1 MISLEKNVIT
11 SKTNKKY
18 SKYKSL
24 SDKKFRQKYG
34 LYKVESLKMIEEAIK
49 SEVDIEDIIV
59 SEESKYL
66 TLFENPFVIAEEL
79 FSELTDMVNSDGLI
93 GIIKIPEFGE
103 DLFSEKLLCLDEIKD
118 PGNMGTIIRS
128 AEAFGFTEILLMPG
142 CVDIYN
148 PKTLRAS
155 MGSIYRINIKQTNKD
170 EVLKLKENSY
180 KIISSSL
187 DKSQDIKDININY
200 KYILVIGS
208 ESHGISSFFQELSDI
223 FIKIPM
229 QGEVESLNAGVA
241 SSILMYELS
250 EL

>member
-1 MISLEKNVIT
+1 MISLGENVIT

-18 SKYKSL
+18 SIYKSL

-49 SEVDIEDIIV
+49 SKVDIEDIIV

-93 GIIKIPEFGE
+93 GIIKIPKFGE

-142 CVDIYN
+142 CVDNIV
-148 PKTLRAS
+148 RRS
-155 MGSIYRINIKQTNKD
+155 GSTA
-170 EVLKLKENSY
+170 NS
-180 KIISSSL
+180 K
-187 DKSQDIKDININY
+187 
-200 KYILVIGS
+200 
-208 ESHGISSFFQELSDI
+208 
-223 FIKIPM
+223 
-229 QGEVESLNAGVA
+229 
-241 SSILMYELS
+241 
-250 EL
+250 

>member
-1 MISLEKNVIT
+1 MISLNKEVIT

-24 SDKKFRQKYG
+24 NDKKFRQKHG
-34 LYKVESLKMIEEAIK
+34 LYKVESYKMIQEAIK
-49 SEVDIEDIIV
+49 SDLVIEEIII

-66 TLFENPFVIAEEL
+66 DLFENAFVITEEL
-79 FSELTDMVNSDGLI
+79 FSELTDMVNSDGVI
-93 GIIKIPEFGE
+93 GIIQEPEPGKASLGE
-103 DLFSEKLLCLDEIKD
+103 RVLCLDKIMD

-128 AEAFGFTEILLMPG
+128 AEAFGYKDILLMPG

-155 MGSIYRINIKQTNKD
+155 MGSVYRLEIREIDEEGILELKKQ
-170 EVLKLKENSY
+170 SY
-180 KIISSSL
+180 KLISSSL
-187 DKSQDIKDININY
+187 EKSIDIRDIKLNS

-208 ESHGISSFFQELSDI
+208 ESHGISKFFQESSDV
-223 FIKIPM
+223 FVKIPM
-229 QGEVESLNAGVA
+229 QGQVESLNAGVA

-250 EL
+250 

>member
-66 TLFENPFVIAEEL
+66 TLFENPFVIAKEL

-208 ESHGISSFFQELSDI
+208 ESHGISRFFQELSDI

>member
-1 MISLEKNVIT
+1 MIILGENVIT

-18 SKYKSL
+18 SIYKSL

-49 SEVDIEDIIV
+49 SKVDIEDIIV

-66 TLFENPFVIAEEL
+66 DLFDKPFVIAEEL

-93 GIIKIPEFGE
+93 GIIKIPKLSKIPDVG
-103 DLFSEKLLCLDEIKD
+103 KLLCLDEIKD

-155 MGSIYRINIKQTNKD
+155 MGSIYRINIRQTNED
-170 EVLKLKENSY
+170 EVSKLKENSY

-187 DKSQDIKDININY
+187 EKSQDIKDINIDY
-200 KYILVIGS
+200 KYLLVIGS
-208 ESHGISSFFQELSDI
+208 ESHGISRFFRELSDV

-250 EL
+250 